1 MKSSQ
6 VSLISNNIHANFG
19 DYYLHEGKKFCLLDE
34 GEMLCISS
42 TQLSWANNEEIWS

>member
-1 MKSSQ
+1 MLILVIIIYMK
-6 VSLISNNIHANFG
+6 
-19 DYYLHEGKKFCLLDE
+19 EKTFCLLDE